1 MYYQQEVPSEVFTSL
16 TLENMNLTLKI
27 SLAVVIIIGIVIVS
41 YVFIVWIVHAIGK
54 LKNRMF
60 VEEAEEK
67 KDDSIPI
74 PPSSERNQ
82 I

>member
-1 MYYQQEVPSEVFTSL
+1 
-16 TLENMNLTLKI
+16 MNLTLKI
-27 SLAVVIIIGIVIVS
+27 SLAVVIIIGIVILS
-41 YVFIVWIVHAIGK
+41 YVFIVWIVPAIGK

-60 VEEAEEK
+60 VEEADDK
-67 KDDSIPI
+67 KDESLPV